1 MYFEITHGPD
11 GKVETCKNVV
21 VSHDGTIDRW
31 SGPPM
36 NAVLVQL
43 FRGQD
48 DEDGNPTYR
57 RFISTLNV
65 DKDMEEAVRKEAERI
80 IRP

>member
-1 MYFEITHGPD
+1 MDNEIVWGPD
-11 GKVETCKNVV
+11 GNCVTCKNIVGTP
-21 VSHDGTIDRW
+21 DGGISRW

-36 NAVLVQL
+36 NAVLVQV

-48 DEDGNPTYR
+48 DEDGNPTYW
-57 RFISTLNV
+57 RFISTLNA